1 MQLERITRRH
11 DHLKHRGVGSLSRV
25 ACRCFFVCFFNRYH
39 LPSFTAITGTRH
51 TLAQSNIYILKSE
64 S

>member
-11 DHLKHRGVGSLSRV
+11 NHLKHRVLV
-25 ACRCFFVCFFNRYH
+25 ALVELPAIFFFFFFYQYH

-51 TLAQSNIYILKSE
+51 TPAQSNIYILKSA